1 MGENIV
7 LLVSI
12 MPVVIIFLGI
22 GIYSFKK
29 KTPMHFW
36 AGTVVKPEEIKDIK
50 AYNKANGIM
59 WIVYGLSYLLV
70 IPMEILFEDVA
81 YIFISILALP
91 GLIILVLCYNHIY
104 IKYKSDI
111 EIRKDSSNKKYR
123 KFEKIVFCFII
134 LIGLVPCLILA
145 TVDVTGG
152 HELTIKD
159 NTVKI
164 QVTNFDIEDIE
175 SIELLDEINIK
186 GKVTGTNTLTYS
198 RGVFNVDGEKNR
210 VYIYNDSSPYIKF
223 NLKDDKMIYYNEKNG
238 EDTEKTYD
246 KLLQYIR

>member
-12 MPVVIIFLGI
+12 MPVVVIFLGI
-22 GIYSFKK
+22 GIYSFKNNI
-29 KTPMHFW
+29 PMHFW
-36 AGTVVKPEEIKDIK
+36 SGTIVEAKEITDIK
-50 AYNKANGIM
+50 AYNKAVGTM
-59 WIVYGLSYLLV
+59 WIVYGLLYFVSWG
-70 IPMEILFEDVA
+70 
-81 YIFISILALP
+81 ISIFFKEIVSILMGLLALP
-91 GLIILVLCYNHIY
+91 GVIVLILCYNRIY
-104 IKYKSDI
+104 NKYKTGYKKERTKQD
-111 EIRKDSSNKKYR
+111 KKYMWLILG
-123 KFEKIVFCFII
+123 FITIPCLVF
-134 LIGLVPCLILA
+134 CLILA

-152 HELTIKD
+152 HELSIKD

-164 QVTNFDIEDIE
+164 QVTNFDIEDIK

-223 NLKDDKMIYYNEKNG
+223 NLKDNKTVYYNEKSSD
-238 EDTEKTYD
+238 ETEKTYN
-246 KLLQYIR
+246 KLLEYIK